1 MRTRGP
7 AGGRG
12 DRGDAGGVWI
22 MTGWVAG
29 LLVYAGVVLMAV
41 AGFTAVL
48 PLVVVPPVL
57 LALIGG
63 GNLLGGRT
71 HGQASR
77 ASNRSGG
84 EPPAAGPGVTGAA
97 GEPGPTP

>member
-1 MRTRGP
+1 MTADGP

-22 MTGWVAG
+22 VTGWVAG
-29 LLVYAGVVLMAV
+29 LLVYAGVVLMAM

-57 LALIGG
+57 VALIGG

-71 HGQASR
+71 H
-77 ASNRSGG
+77 RSAPG
-84 EPPAAGPGVTGAA
+84 GPGGATPAGGPGATDAA
-97 GEPGPTP
+97 GEAGSPP